1 MDEQN
6 KKKIEIY
13 LMKTFC
19 LLEKKNLL
27 QSIYDEEDLHELHK
41 DVT

>member
-19 LLEKKNLL
+19 LLEKKTFYNR
-27 QSIYDEEDLHELHK
+27 SMMKKIYMNYTK
-41 DVT
+41 T